1 MCSTGFV
8 RSLGFALLP
17 LAVCCIVAN
26 LLLFFPEL
34 KIQYVQQ
41 DKLSRLVWFMMGIGG
56 GGVLMFLPAG
66 VFISLGKCTG
76 CCWNESFVMCGSVTA
91 ALVGLAGS
99 GYCFVISA
107 MAMLEGPQCEC
118 ATALEW
124 SYPFAND
131 GGRYLFEQET
141 WSKCSNP
148 VSIVEWNVT
157 LLSILLGLS
166 GLEFIICFLQVI
178 NGLVTAVCRPCC
190 YKQDY
195 TLNA

>member
-1 MCSTGFV
+1 
-8 RSLGFALLP
+8 
-17 LAVCCIVAN
+17 
-26 LLLFFPEL
+26 
-34 KIQYVQQ
+34 
-41 DKLSRLVWFMMGIGG
+41 MMGIGG
-56 GGVLMFLPAG
+56 GGALMFLPAG

-76 CCWNESFVMCGSVTA
+76 RCWNESFMMCGLVMA

-99 GYCFVISA
+99 GYCFVISV
-107 MAMLEGPQCEC
+107 MAMLEGPQCNN
-118 ATALEW
+118 AQGW
-124 SYPFAND
+124 SYPFANQ

-141 WSKCSNP
+141 WSKCFHP
-148 VSIVEWNVT
+148 ISIVEWNVT

>member
-26 LLLFFPEL
+26 VLLFFPGGH
-34 KIQYVQQ
+34 IQQE
-41 DKLSRLVWFMMGIGG
+41 KLSKLVWYMMGIGG

-66 VFISLGKCTG
+66 VFINLGKCTG
-76 CCWNESFVMCGSVTA
+76 RCWNESFVMCGSVTA

-107 MAMLEGPQCEC
+107 MAMLEGPHCNTSEG
-118 ATALEW
+118 W
-124 SYPFAND
+124 KYPFANER
-131 GGRYLFEQET
+131 GRYLFDQTT
-141 WSKCSNP
+141 WSMCSSP
-148 VSIVEWNVT
+148 SSIVEWNVT

-178 NGLVTAVCRPCC
+178 NGLVTAVCRTCC

>member
-1 MCSTGFV
+1 MCSVGFA

-17 LAVCCIVAN
+17 LAVCCIMAN
-26 LLLFFPEL
+26 ILLFFPGGE
-34 KIQYVQQ
+34 IQYVQQ
-41 DKLSRLVWFMMGIGG
+41 ERLSRLIWFMMGIGG

-76 CCWNESFVMCGSVTA
+76 CCWNESFMMCGSVMA

-99 GYCFVISA
+99 GYCFIISA
-107 MAMLEGPQCEC
+107 MAMLEGPQCF
-118 ATALEW
+118 TALGW
-124 SYPFAND
+124 SYPFANE
-131 GGRYLFEQET
+131 GGRYLMEKDT
-141 WSKCSNP
+141 WSNCLQP

-157 LLSILLGLS
+157 LMSILLGLS
-166 GLEFIICFLQVI
+166 GLEFIICVLQVI